1 MSLRL
6 KAGELRLF
14 GTIVKDEYIWP
25 EDTGLFSAQMVLE
38 ALAETPGDV
47 TLYVN
52 SDGGMPSEGEAIRA
66 ALEAHPGKVTVR
78 VTGNAHSAASLMIMS
93 ADHIEMSAGSLML
106 IHDPSVYAGGNAAE
120 LTAAA
125 AELDVMAD
133 AYATVYAARAGM
145 SAEEA
150 RAIMKAETMLSAQNA
165 VEAGFADAVTNLP
178 EMHSAPSLDARTAA
192 LAAITVAMSRAR
204 EAQMKFEAAD
214 DPRLETGESQTT
226 GQAATDLNGDPMS
239 NQNATPPAVA
249 TPVETA
255 PTPATAAASMAAPVT
270 APVASALSAPAAAAA
285 TAPVTAP
292 VMQANQSDAVAADRL
307 RIKTIRM
314 NAKPF
319 SAHISEAEIDRMCD
333 EGTSVAEANQVIMNA
348 AAAAQPRTAR
358 VDITRDETDTK
369 VEGMIGALMHRANP
383 RMHALEGPA
392 EAFKGLRVKSLAMH
406 LAAGGRGFNDIETVR
421 AGLRG
426 TSLMS
431 GAMGVSDFAYITTEV
446 MNRTLRAAYEH
457 RAATWQMISRMRTA
471 TDFREL
477 HSIAAGGDFQLKPV
491 GENGEYLQST
501 ITDEGQG
508 LKLAKYGR
516 NINLTFEAIINDD
529 MGVFERLP
537 GDFARAAGVL
547 ESKIAWG
554 AIRDNA
560 KVGDGIAL
568 FHADHKNLGAAGAIA
583 VTTVGDGR
591 AAMYH
596 QRPAGSKDADDF
608 ISVTPD
614 LLFVPPALE
623 TVAGQF
629 VAQSTPTKMADT
641 NPFNGTMRPVVEAS
655 LSAAAGGSD
664 SRWYLFASDMPVLE
678 HAFLD
683 GYEAPTV
690 MTKEGMN
697 PDGVNMV
704 ARHIFAATPV
714 EFRGA
719 YRRG

>member
-1 MSLRL
+1 MSLRV

-38 ALAETPGDV
+38 ALAEMPGDV

-66 ALEAHPGKVTVR
+66 ALEAHPGQVTVK

-125 AELDVMAD
+125 AELDVMAY

-150 RAIMKAETMLSAQNA
+150 RAIMKAETMLSAQSA

-178 EMHSAPSLDARTAA
+178 EMQNAPSLDARTAA

-214 DPRLETGESQTT
+214 TPRLETGESQTT

-255 PTPATAAASMAAPVT
+255 PTPATAAAPVAAPV
-270 APVASALSAPAAAAA
+270 AE
-285 TAPVTAP
+285 P

-348 AAAAQPRTAR
+348 AAAAQPRTTR
-358 VDITRDETDTK
+358 VDILRDETDTK

-431 GAMGVSDFAYITTEV
+431 GTLGVSDFAYITTEV

-491 GENGEYLQST
+491 GENGEYLQSS

-508 LKLAKYGR
+508 LRLAKYGR

>member
-25 EDTGLFSAQMVLE
+25 EDTGFFSAQMVLD

-66 ALEAHPGKVTVR
+66 ALEAHPGRVTVK

-106 IHDPSVYAGGNAAE
+106 IHDPSVYASGNAAE

-133 AYATVYAARAGM
+133 AYATVYAARAGI
-145 SAEEA
+145 SLEEA
-150 RAIMKAETMLSAQNA
+150 RAIMKAETMLGAEAA
-165 VEAGFADAVTNLP
+165 VEAGFADAVTRLP
-178 EMHSAPSLDARTAA
+178 EMQKAQSPGDRTAA

-214 DPRLETGESQTT
+214 DPRLEAGESQTT
-226 GQAATDLNGDPMS
+226 GQEANETNGDPMP
-239 NQNATPPAVA
+239 NKNVTPPVVA
-249 TPVETA
+249 TPVVA
-255 PTPATAAASMAAPVT
+255 AAPVQT
-270 APVASALSAPAAAAA
+270 PAPAAVPAPVAE
-285 TAPVTAP
+285 P
-292 VMQANQSDAVAADRL
+292 VMQADAVAADRL

-348 AAAAQPRTAR
+348 AAAAQPRTTR
-358 VDITRDETDTK
+358 VDILRDETDTK

-431 GAMGVSDFAYITTEV
+431 GALGVSDFAYITTEV

-491 GENGEYLQST
+491 GENGEYLQSS

-508 LKLAKYGR
+508 LRLAKYGR

>member
-66 ALEAHPGKVTVR
+66 ALEAHPGKVTVK

-106 IHDPSVYAGGNAAE
+106 IHDPSIYAGGNAAE

-133 AYATVYAARAGM
+133 AYATVYAARAGI
-145 SAEEA
+145 STQDA
-150 RAIMKAETMLSAQNA
+150 RAIMKAETMLSAQSA

-178 EMHSAPSLDARTAA
+178 EMQNAQPPDDRTAA

-214 DPRLETGESQTT
+214 TPRLETGESQTT
-226 GQAATDLNGDPMS
+226 GQAATDPNGDLMS

-255 PTPATAAASMAAPVT
+255 PTPATAAAPVAAPV
-270 APVASALSAPAAAAA
+270 AE
-285 TAPVTAP
+285 P

-348 AAAAQPRTAR
+348 AAAAQPRTTR
-358 VDITRDETDTK
+358 VDILRDETDTK

-431 GAMGVSDFAYITTEV
+431 GALGVSDFAYITTEV

-491 GENGEYLQST
+491 GENGEYLQSS

-508 LKLAKYGR
+508 LRLAKYGR